1 MKDENFTS
9 TAQEKVRIG
18 NFKEL
23 YNKKY
28 GDIANLSHKHMMT
41 PEQLF
46 NIAVKY
52 FSWAESQ
59 AIRAIETASYQGIV
73 TENLVHKPRIF
84 TLNGFCLYCGVT
96 TSAIQ
101 TWRKSPGFDD
111 VIAFIDSVILEQKYQ
126 LAASNL
132 INAGFVGKEI
142 GIDKAAEVNV
152 QNNVS
157 AGAVSVTPDEFKEAV
172 KDILGEL

>member
-9 TAQEKVRIG
+9 HANEKVRIG

-28 GDIANLSHKHMMT
+28 GDIANLNHRHPMT
-41 PEQLF
+41 PETVF
-46 NIAVKY
+46 NLAVKY
-52 FSWAESQ
+52 FSWAEDQ
-59 AIRAIETASYQGIV
+59 AIKAIETASFQGVV

-96 TSAIQ
+96 ASSIQ
-101 TWRKSPGFDD
+101 SWRASPGFSE
-111 VIAFIDSVILEQKYQ
+111 VMAFVDSVIHEQKYQ
-126 LAASNL
+126 LAAANI

-142 GIDKAAEVNV
+142 GIDKPAEVNV
-152 QNNVS
+152 SSVVNDKQTVED
-157 AGAVSVTPDEFKEAV
+157 AVRSVLDK
-172 KDILGEL
+172 I

>member
-28 GDIANLSHKHMMT
+28 GDIANLSHRHPMT
-41 PEQLF
+41 PETVF
-46 NIAVKY
+46 NLAVKY
-52 FSWAESQ
+52 FSWAEDQ
-59 AIRAIETASYQGIV
+59 AIKAIETASFQGAV
-73 TENLVHKPRIF
+73 VENLVHKPRIF

-96 TSAIQ
+96 ASSIQ
-101 TWRKSPGFDD
+101 SWRSSPGFSE
-111 VIAFIDSVILEQKYQ
+111 VMEFIDAVIHEQKYQ

-142 GIDKAAEVNV
+142 GIDKAAEVSV

-157 AGAVSVTPDEFKEAV
+157 AGAVSVTPDEFKAAV

>member
-9 TAQEKVRIG
+9 HANEKVRIG

-28 GDIANLSHKHMMT
+28 GDIANLNHRHPMT
-41 PEQLF
+41 PETVF
-46 NIAVKY
+46 NLAVKY
-52 FSWAESQ
+52 FSWAEDQ
-59 AIRAIETASYQGIV
+59 AIKAIETASFQGVV
-73 TENLVHKPRIF
+73 TENLVHKPRVF
-84 TLNGFCLYCGVT
+84 TLNGFQLYCGVT
-96 TSAIQ
+96 YGAIQ
-101 TWRKSPGFDD
+101 SWRASPGFSE
-111 VIAFIDSVILEQKYQ
+111 VMEFIDSVIIEQKYQ

-132 INAGFVGKEI
+132 INAGFVGKDI
-142 GIDKAAEVNV
+142 CIDKAAEVNV

-157 AGAVSVTPDEFKEAV
+157 AGAVSVTTDEFKEAV

>member
-9 TAQEKVRIG
+9 QAQEKVRIG

-46 NIAVKY
+46 DFAVKY
-52 FSWAESQ
+52 FSWAEDQ
-59 AIRAIETASYQGIV
+59 AIKAIETASFQGVV
-73 TENLVHKPRIF
+73 TENLVHKPRVF
-84 TLNGFCLYCGVT
+84 TLTGFCLYCGVT

-101 TWRKSPGFDD
+101 TWRKSPGFDE
-111 VIAFIDSVILEQKYQ
+111 VIAFIDSVVREQKYQ
-126 LAASNL
+126 LAASGIVNPGM
-132 INAGFVGKEI
+132 ISKEL
-142 GIDKAAEVNV
+142 GIDKPQEINITSTS
-152 QNNVS
+152 S
-157 AGAVSVTPDEFKEAV
+157 ANDVDTMKEALESV
-172 KDILGEL
+172 ISKL

>member
-9 TAQEKVRIG
+9 TAKEKVRIG

-28 GDIANLSHKHMMT
+28 GDIANLNHRHPMT
-41 PEQLF
+41 PETVF
-46 NIAVKY
+46 NLAVKY
-52 FSWAESQ
+52 FSWAEDQ
-59 AIRAIETASYQGIV
+59 AIKAIETASFQGVV

-96 TSAIQ
+96 ASSIQ
-101 TWRKSPGFDD
+101 SWRASPGFAE
-111 VIAFIDSVILEQKYQ
+111 VVEFIDSVIHEQKYQ

-142 GIDKAAEVNV
+142 GIDKATEVNV
-152 QNNVS
+152 SNV
-157 AGAVSVTPDEFKEAV
+157 VNDTQTIEDAV
-172 KDILGEL
+172 KSVLDKI

>member
-1 MKDENFTS
+1 MKDENFTGQ
-9 TAQEKVRIG
+9 ANEKVRIG

-28 GDIANLSHKHMMT
+28 GDIANLNHRHPMT
-41 PEQLF
+41 PETVF
-46 NIAVKY
+46 NLAVKY

-59 AIRAIETASYQGIV
+59 AIKAIETASYQGVV

-96 TSAIQ
+96 ASSIQ
-101 TWRKSPGFDD
+101 SWRASPGFSE
-111 VIAFIDSVILEQKYQ
+111 VMAFVDSVIHEQKYQ
-126 LAASNL
+126 LAAANI

-142 GIDKAAEVNV
+142 GIDKPAEVNV
-152 QNNVS
+152 SSVVNDKQTVED
-157 AGAVSVTPDEFKEAV
+157 AVRSVLDK
-172 KDILGEL
+172 I